1 MDFIHVY
8 SDFHDNYRC
17 RLDVSR
23 IVDKDAAQMRQGGVM
38 ARCEAYNASDIRI
51 IPNEVEKMRKI
62 LYIGRNMAIS
72 SLSAFH

>member
-1 MDFIHVY
+1 MLLSMPHNSAFAYPITRMMSVY

-38 ARCEAYNASDIRI
+38 ARCEA
-51 IPNEVEKMRKI
+51 KM
-62 LYIGRNMAIS
+62 LAIFV
-72 SLSAFH
+72 LFL